1 MKQDK
6 EGGVVVMDKINYFD
20 QCLDM
25 LNTKQSEQLDPTSSS
40 ERKAQC
46 TLRKTKQELPANV
59 SAANVY
65 AKL

>member
-6 EGGVVVMDKINYFD
+6 EGGVVVMDKIKYFD

-40 ERKAQC
+40 ERKVQC
-46 TLRKTKQELPANV
+46 TLRKTK
-59 SAANVY
+59 
-65 AKL
+65 